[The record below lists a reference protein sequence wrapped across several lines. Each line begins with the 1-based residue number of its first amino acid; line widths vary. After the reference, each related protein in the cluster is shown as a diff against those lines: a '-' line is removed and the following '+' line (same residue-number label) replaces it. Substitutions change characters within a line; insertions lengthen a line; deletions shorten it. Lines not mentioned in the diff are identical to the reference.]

1 MRPDGTRAWS
11 PHSHQC
17 HSHPWAGLPGALPPP
32 APSDSH
38 RLIHTQEGERA
49 PPSPRDLAPRA
60 RVTLHT
66 PRASRLPG
74 DVDCMR
80 RMCMAC
86 AWHAHGMCMACAWL
100 SQVTSIAC
108 GARHTLALTSTREIF
123 TWGSGCS
130 GQLGHGSRHDEML
143 PRPVQTFQSRGL
155 KAQAIAAGAFH
166 SCAVIG
172 VSKAKSS
179 QLFSWGE
186 GRMRPDGTRA
196 WSPHS
201 HQYHSHPCHSHPYHS
216 HPYHS
221 HQPRGATSGA
231 WQVTTGGWATATSAR
246 RRRRRRCTSTAPR
259 LGGSSTPTWTSAAR
273 AASSSR
279 AASSPPTG
287 AATFSARR
295 RAMRWTMLTW
305 HAGGSTRQP

>member
-1 MRPDGTRAWS
+1 M
-11 PHSHQC
+11 
-17 HSHPWAGLPGALPPP
+17 PPP
-32 APSDSH
+32 H
-38 RLIHTQEGERA
+38 HET
-49 PPSPRDLAPRA
+49 SPRAH
-60 RVTLHT
+60 TSHFT
-66 PRASRLPG
+66 PRGRVASQATSIACG
-74 DVDCMR
+74 V
-80 RMCMAC
+80 C
-86 AWHAHGMCMACAWL
+86 AWHVHGMRMACAWL

-186 GRMRPDGTRA
+186 GPMRPDGTRA

-201 HQYHSHPCHSHPYHS
+201 HQYH
-216 HPYHS
+216 
-221 HQPRGATSGA
+221 
-231 WQVTTGGWATATSAR
+231 
-246 RRRRRRCTSTAPR
+246 
-259 LGGSSTPTWTSAAR
+259 
-273 AASSSR
+273 
-279 AASSPPTG
+279 
-287 AATFSARR
+287 
-295 RAMRWTMLTW
+295 
-305 HAGGSTRQP
+305 